1 MQDWTWKETYS
12 SATHMNGVV
21 GVVIWAGVSKLKSG
35 TGGDIA
41 DKRSDRIVCRTHTIT
56 PRNCAICWATIW
68 HLWCPQALDCC
79 TCPQDVC
86 CLLFAL
92 SRQNIFIL
100 MLCVHWPWHTFPA
113 DLLTDTVGSRSFQ
126 ITNLYAHLTFAELFL
141 DNLMTGRHW
150 IKVECCQVEV
160 GMKHCQAL
168 NILCVV

>member
-1 MQDWTWKETYS
+1 MFLGLVCKEIEPMQDWTWTETYS
-12 SATHMNGVV
+12 SATYVNGVV

-56 PRNCAICWATIW
+56 PRNCSICWATIW

-79 TCPQDVC
+79 TCPEDVC

-100 MLCVHWPWHTFPA
+100 MPCAHWPWDTFPA
-113 DLLTDTVGSRSFQ
+113 DLLTDTVGGWRLSNHKLVCSS
-126 ITNLYAHLTFAELFL
+126 
-141 DNLMTGRHW
+141 D
-150 IKVECCQVEV
+150 
-160 GMKHCQAL
+160 
-168 NILCVV
+168 LCWVICG